1 MSNVNSSGVQF
12 SLSPEYSGF
21 TFDFFIK
28 VNDLLSDAKSFTY
41 EEIEKR
47 LGLQGRKSYYRLFQ
61 SYNIPF
67 ITDSTENE
75 LIEYIYAWRNH
86 FVHNANRPDTK
97 RDRQLSTIKPPL
109 QEASLVTEAKR
120 LRTSSTKLITKIDV
134 RIKATV
140 YK

>member
-28 VNDLLSDAKSFTY
+28 INDLLSDAKSFTY